1 MLNLIPPAQ
10 ETSAQSRV
18 ESEPLAAF
26 TQDAGPNNAGTSEID
41 EATRNAQT
49 EVVQNVIQLGTE
61 LQYLLEPKTIQLN
74 TPHHIPALELQVFLK
89 QKSQLLCLTQDKLVV
104 PVTLS
109 AVEEHVMVAGVDSEH
124 SQTLRHRQT
133 EVATVLFLGA
143 QNQNYL
149 VYTKIAKVSATEVHF
164 TYQDPRTELRVEVD
178 LNKPAV
184 ISDLRPEKFLQLVV
198 GSVEPIRETTRL
210 LAHPQRRST
219 VTQIEDILRQKDR
232 SQFFRTDEY
241 IDAAIAIPSRVHDLS
256 AGGVHLVIEDLV
268 TYEFQENRIH
278 HLTIELCA
286 PDASSQEGRHNV
298 TLQIL
303 ALCRGVKYRAPS
315 THLHCRF
322 LCPLPDGLID
332 SLYACPQSA

>member
-1 MLNLIPPAQ
+1 M
-10 ETSAQSRV
+10 
-18 ESEPLAAF
+18 
-26 TQDAGPNNAGTSEID
+26 
-41 EATRNAQT
+41 
-49 EVVQNVIQLGTE
+49 
-61 LQYLLEPKTIQLN
+61 TI
-74 TPHHIPALELQVFLK
+74 
-89 QKSQLLCLTQDKLVV
+89 
-104 PVTLS
+104 
-109 AVEEHVMVAGVDSEH
+109 
-124 SQTLRHRQT
+124 
-133 EVATVLFLGA
+133 
-143 QNQNYL
+143 
-149 VYTKIAKVSATEVHF
+149 
-164 TYQDPRTELRVEVD
+164 
-178 LNKPAV
+178 
-184 ISDLRPEKFLQLVV
+184 VV
-198 GSVEPIRETTRL
+198 GTVEPVRETTRL

-241 IDAAIAIPSRVHDLS
+241 IDATIAIPSRVHDLS

-286 PDASSQEGRHNV
+286 SNASSQEGRHNV